1 MKGVVIR
8 ASLEDEVWD
17 IEHSDLKEVVN
28 TTQHF
33 NSAETE
39 APDDTA
45 ERIYDDLAEED
56 EQSFRESA
64 TGYTLA
70 QLMNVHADES
80 DEKADKDQ
88 PNKKKKKRSRSSSG
102 SSSGGADDLKGGRRL
117 NRRPA
122 AKNRQPAETPAT
134 PLKGK
139 GEGLEV
145 TSPGPTSSPQG
156 SKDNRGRKEKDILA
170 FISQMCGT
178 PLLIAVLT
186 FHLIIAV

>member
-1 MKGVVIR
+1 
-8 ASLEDEVWD
+8 
-17 IEHSDLKEVVN
+17 
-28 TTQHF
+28 
-33 NSAETE
+33 
-39 APDDTA
+39 
-45 ERIYDDLAEED
+45 
-56 EQSFRESA
+56 
-64 TGYTLA
+64 
-70 QLMNVHADES
+70 MNMHADEG

-88 PNKKKKKRSRSSSG
+88 PNKKKKTRSRSPSG
-102 SSSGGADDLKGGRRL
+102 SSSGGADDLKGRRRL

-122 AKNRQPAETPAT
+122 AKDTQPAETPAT

-139 GEGLEV
+139 GEGAEV

-178 PLLIAVLT
+178 PLLIVVFT

>member
-1 MKGVVIR
+1 VKGVVIR

-17 IEHSDLKEVVN
+17 IEHSDLKEVVK

-70 QLMNVHADES
+70 QLMKMQTDES
-80 DEKADKDQ
+80 DEKVDKDQ
-88 PNKKKKKRSRSSSG
+88 PKSKKKKRSRSSSG
-102 SSSGGADDLKGGRRL
+102 SSSGGADDLKGGRRKF

-122 AKNRQPAETPAT
+122 AKDTQPAETPAT
-134 PLKGK
+134 PLTGK
-139 GEGLEV
+139 GIDAKV
-145 TSPGPTSSPQG
+145 TSPGPTTSPQG
-156 SKDNRGRKEKDILA
+156 SKDNRGRKEKDVSS

-178 PLLIAVLT
+178 
-186 FHLIIAV
+186 IIHY

>member
-17 IEHSDLKEVVN
+17 IEHSDLKEVVK

-56 EQSFRESA
+56 EQSFREWA

-70 QLMNVHADES
+70 QLMKMQTDES
-80 DEKADKDQ
+80 DEKVDKGQ
-88 PNKKKKKRSRSSSG
+88 PKSKKKKRSRSSSN
-102 SSSGGADDLKGGRRL
+102 SSSGGADDLKGGRRRPAAG

-122 AKNRQPAETPAT
+122 AKDTQPAETPAT

-139 GEGLEV
+139 GIDAKV
-145 TSPGPTSSPQG
+145 TSPGPTTSPQG
-156 SKDNRGRKEKDILA
+156 SKDNRGRKEKDVSS

-178 PLLIAVLT
+178 
-186 FHLIIAV
+186 IIY

>member
-1 MKGVVIR
+1 MVIR

-17 IEHSDLKEVVN
+17 IEHSDLKEVVK
-28 TTQHF
+28 TTEHF

-64 TGYTLA
+64 TGYALA
-70 QLMNVHADES
+70 QLVNMHADEG

-88 PNKKKKKRSRSSSG
+88 PNKKKKKKKKKNRSRSSSG
-102 SSSGGADDLKGGRRL
+102 SSSGAADYRKGGRRL
-117 NRRPA
+117 NRRSA
-122 AKNRQPAETPAT
+122 AKDTQAAETPAT

-139 GEGLEV
+139 GEGAEV

-156 SKDNRGRKEKDILA
+156 SKDNRGCKEKDILA

-178 PLLIAVLT
+178 
-186 FHLIIAV
+186 IIHY